1 MPATSKPEEH
11 NTATL
16 GEPEVHG
23 LTSFWNYARA
33 EAQPSVVLPVDQH
46 TYMDFRTVGV
56 SAERPLMVSC
66 AGVPMRTSFMD
77 IGNVLSR
84 RPIHA
89 TQDGG
94 LVIDPSAMEVNQP
107 YTVDLP
113 GVTVWAV
120 KDDNGDVVFYS
131 PEE

>member
-11 NTATL
+11 STATL
-16 GEPEVHG
+16 GEPEVYG
-23 LTSFWNYARA
+23 LTSFWDYAKA
-33 EAQPSVVLPVDQH
+33 EAQSNVVLPVDQH
-46 TYMDFRTVGV
+46 TYMDVRTVGV

-66 AGVPMRTSFMD
+66 AGIPMRTSFTD

-84 RPIHA
+84 RPIHS

-94 LVIDPSAMEVNQP
+94 LVIDPSAMAVNQP

-120 KDDNGDVVFYS
+120 KDDTGDVVFYS